1 MKIKTLM
8 LVILSNFFVTGGYAA
23 DGYVDFLTA
32 VLGHD
37 PAKVVP
43 DTNVRITAQT
53 HDQEYVDFRTAVLG
67 HDPAKVVAD
76 TNVRITAQTQG
87 NYVDFRTAV
96 LGHDPAKVVADTN
109 VRITA
114 QTHDQEYPG
123 FQPLMASHY
132 PKYDFNN
139 DGILTVEECQEGM
152 KL

>member
-8 LVILSNFFVTGGYAA
+8 LVILSNFFITGGYAA
-23 DGYVDFLTA
+23 GNYVDFRTA

-43 DTNVRITAQT
+43 DTNVRITA
-53 HDQEYVDFRTAVLG
+53 L
-67 HDPAKVVAD
+67 
-76 TNVRITAQTQG
+76 
-87 NYVDFRTAV
+87 
-96 LGHDPAKVVADTN
+96 
-109 VRITA
+109 
-114 QTHDQEYPG
+114 THDQEYPG

-132 PKYDFNN
+132 SRFDFNN